1 MNNIRIFQNEQ
12 FGQVRIAMNENGE
25 PLFCLIDVCNMLD
38 LIPSKVS
45 QRLDKDVLS
54 KYPLETAGGIQ
65 QTNFINEDG
74 LYDVILDSRKPEA
87 KQFRKW
93 ITSEVLPSIRKTGG
107 YMISK
112 PEDTPEE
119 LMARAL
125 LVAQDAL
132 RRREERIANL
142 EQQTALQSE
151 ELQAAAPKVNYYEKV
166 LQSTSTYNTNQIAK
180 ELGMSAVTLNQKL
193 REMGVQYK

>member
-1 MNNIRIFQNEQ
+1 M
-12 FGQVRIAMNENGE
+12 GENGE

-93 ITSEVLPSIRKTGG
+93 ITSEVLPSIRKHG
-107 YMISK
+107 
-112 PEDTPEE
+112 
-119 LMARAL
+119 A
-125 LVAQDAL
+125 
-132 RRREERIANL
+132 
-142 EQQTALQSE
+142 
-151 ELQAAAPKVNYYEKV
+151 
-166 LQSTSTYNTNQIAK
+166 
-180 ELGMSAVTLNQKL
+180 
-193 REMGVQYK
+193 

>member
-65 QTNFINEDG
+65 QTNFINEEG

-142 EQQTALQSE
+142 EQ
-151 ELQAAAPKVNYYEKV
+151 
-166 LQSTSTYNTNQIAK
+166 
-180 ELGMSAVTLNQKL
+180 
-193 REMGVQYK
+193 

>member
-1 MNNIRIFQNEQ
+1 MQEMKYGKEGEVYRLTMKSKLPDAEKFQ
-12 FGQVRIAMNENGE
+12 
-25 PLFCLIDVCNMLD
+25 DWVCD
-38 LIPSKVS
+38 
-45 QRLDKDVLS
+45 
-54 KYPLETAGGIQ
+54 
-65 QTNFINEDG
+65 
-74 LYDVILDSRKPEA
+74 
-87 KQFRKW
+87 
-93 ITSEVLPSIRKTGG
+93 EVLPSIRKTGG

-193 REMGVQYK
+193 REMGVQYKQGGQWLLTTSIKTRTTREQGHIHTSSVTERPERRCKPYGRKEDGSSSTVFLT